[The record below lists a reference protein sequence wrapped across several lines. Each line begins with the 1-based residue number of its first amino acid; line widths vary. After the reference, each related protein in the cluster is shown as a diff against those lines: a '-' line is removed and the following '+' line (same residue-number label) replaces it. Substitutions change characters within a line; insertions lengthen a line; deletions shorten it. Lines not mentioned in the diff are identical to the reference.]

1 MKVLILNGLL
11 NYTLVLLLLLQLTVL
26 FNEQSITKPFVIGEV
41 IKNKETAII
50 RVGELLKGKS
60 DSEGLASYIRSLEPV
75 WSVLPRAKSA
85 RLIRNLLDLLDALA
99 VGTQKSTVKE
109 LEMKLCLEL
118 VEWTGRDKRAFLK
131 QTLELRLA
139 SLYLD
144 NRMYTEALSLVG
156 TLLRELKRME
166 DKLTLVE
173 VHLLE
178 CRIYFQLR
186 NGPKAKAA
194 LTAARSNANSI
205 YCPPLLQAALDMQS
219 ALVYADEGD
228 FKTASSYFI
237 ETIDSYS
244 SQDDPRGAIALKYLL
259 LCKIMLGQAGE
270 LDAVAGGKLAQRY
283 SIGPEVAAMK
293 AVGAAHANKSLQEF
307 ETALAS
313 YPEQLGTD
321 MLIHAHFQSL
331 YDQLLQQ
338 NLLCIIAP
346 YSKVQLAFIASSI
359 GLPVSV
365 IESKY
370 LYIDLFLI
378 FL

>member
-1 MKVLILNGLL
+1 L
-11 NYTLVLLLLLQLTVL
+11 
-26 FNEQSITKPFVIGEV
+26 
-41 IKNKETAII
+41 
-50 RVGELLKGKS
+50 
-60 DSEGLASYIRSLEPV
+60 D
-75 WSVLPRAKSA
+75 
-85 RLIRNLLDLLDALA
+85 LLDLLAIGA
-99 VGTQKSTVKE
+99 QKSAIKE
-109 LEMKLCLEL
+109 LEMKLCLDL
-118 VEWTGRDKRAFLK
+118 VEWSGRDKRAFLK

-144 NRMYTEALSLVG
+144 NRMYTEALALVG

-259 LCKIMLGQAGE
+259 LCKIMLGQAGD
-270 LDAVAGGKLAQRY
+270 LDAVAGGKLAQKY

-359 GLPVSV
+359 GLPVPV
-365 IESKY
+365 IESKISMMILDKQLNAIIDQHEQCLFINEEPAHDGTFTLALETVKHLDSAVDA
-370 LYIDLFLI
+370 LYQKATRLA
-378 FL
+378 